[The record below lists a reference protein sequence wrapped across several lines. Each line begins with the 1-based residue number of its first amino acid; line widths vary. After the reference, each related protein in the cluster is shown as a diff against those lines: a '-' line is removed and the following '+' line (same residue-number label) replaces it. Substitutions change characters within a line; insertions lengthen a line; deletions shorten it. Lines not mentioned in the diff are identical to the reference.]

1 MDSPREGKFNIKP
14 PIFDSSK
21 YIACATTMFPGGNN
35 ILSDSES
42 TNNIFCEVET
52 NRTSDGDDN
61 YDTEAMALVMK
72 SFKRSFKKKP
82 DLGLATKLK
91 PCEKEK
97 IDALH
102 ELDVLKRKHMNVE
115 NDMDSLIK
123 TNKLLESKV
132 ANLQVELDKA
142 NATFKKLNAGSQV
155 LDQILLSQKVA
166 SDRSGLGYE
175 VEVFSKSKEEGKIV
189 KPTEKQIASPK
200 DIAKTTIKKI
210 GNTNVFKQP
219 TPTDARIQ
227 RGISGKSTTK
237 RGEVSSFK
245 FKPTCHNCGVIGHIR
260 PHCKKLHA
268 SCISNAP
275 EKMNLR
281 KHAQFVPTCHFCGM
295 KGHIRPNCFKLYG
308 YPIAP
313 LNYRRIN
320 NNEGRENYFDYDC
333 DRTQKPRCRVI
344 SHEKNTNV
352 MPKHAPKVVEN
363 FKKVK
368 VRSIW
373 VRKMDLRT
381 CVDFPSNPLDA
392 TGSFGGV
399 GLIF

>member
-1 MDSPREGKFNIKP
+1 
-14 PIFDSSK
+14 
-21 YIACATTMFPGGNN
+21 
-35 ILSDSES
+35 
-42 TNNIFCEVET
+42 
-52 NRTSDGDDN
+52 
-61 YDTEAMALVMK
+61 MALVMK

-82 DLGLATKLK
+82 DLGLAIKLK
-91 PCEKEK
+91 QCEKEK

-123 TNKLLESKV
+123 TNKLLEPKV

-175 VEVFSKSKEEGKIV
+175 VEVFSKSKEESKIV

-237 RGEVSSFK
+237 RGEVSSSK
-245 FKPTCHNCGVIGHIR
+245 FKPTCHNCGVIG
-260 PHCKKLHA
+260 
-268 SCISNAP
+268 
-275 EKMNLR
+275 
-281 KHAQFVPTCHFCGM
+281 
-295 KGHIRPNCFKLYG
+295 
-308 YPIAP
+308 
-313 LNYRRIN
+313 
-320 NNEGRENYFDYDC
+320 
-333 DRTQKPRCRVI
+333 
-344 SHEKNTNV
+344 HEKNTNV

-368 VRSIW
+368 IRSIW
-373 VRKMDLRT
+373 VRKTDLRT

-392 TGSFGGV
+392 TGSFRGV
-399 GLIF
+399 GLVF

>member
-1 MDSPREGKFNIKP
+1 
-14 PIFDSSK
+14 
-21 YIACATTMFPGGNN
+21 
-35 ILSDSES
+35 
-42 TNNIFCEVET
+42 
-52 NRTSDGDDN
+52 
-61 YDTEAMALVMK
+61 
-72 SFKRSFKKKP
+72 
-82 DLGLATKLK
+82 
-91 PCEKEK
+91 
-97 IDALH
+97 
-102 ELDVLKRKHMNVE
+102 MNVE

-123 TNKLLESKV
+123 TNKLLESRV

-142 NATFKKLNAGSQV
+142 NATFKKLSAGSQV

-175 VEVFSKSKEEGKIV
+175 VKVFSKSKAEGKIV
-189 KPTEKQIASPK
+189 KPTEKQIALPK

-227 RGISGKSTTK
+227 RGVSGKSTTK
-237 RGEVSSFK
+237 RAEVSSFK

-295 KGHIRPNCFKLYG
+295 KGHIRPNCFKLHG
-308 YPIAP
+308 YPIAH
-313 LNYRRIN
+313 LNYCRIN
-320 NNEGRENYFDYDC
+320 NNEGRHNYFDYDC

-368 VRSIW
+368 IRSIW
-373 VRKMDLRT
+373 VRKTDLRT
-381 CVDFPSNPLDA
+381 CVDFSSNPLDA
-392 TGSFGGV
+392 TGSFRGV
-399 GLIF
+399 GLVF

>member
-1 MDSPREGKFNIKP
+1 
-14 PIFDSSK
+14 
-21 YIACATTMFPGGNN
+21 
-35 ILSDSES
+35 
-42 TNNIFCEVET
+42 
-52 NRTSDGDDN
+52 
-61 YDTEAMALVMK
+61 
-72 SFKRSFKKKP
+72 
-82 DLGLATKLK
+82 
-91 PCEKEK
+91 
-97 IDALH
+97 
-102 ELDVLKRKHMNVE
+102 
-115 NDMDSLIK
+115 MDSLIK

-175 VEVFSKSKEEGKIV
+175 VKVFSKSEVEGKIV
-189 KPTEKQIASPK
+189 KPIEKQIASPK

-227 RGISGKSTTK
+227 RGVSGKSTTK

-245 FKPTCHNCGVIGHIR
+245 FKPTCHNCGVIGHTR

-268 SCISNAP
+268 SCISNALG
-275 EKMNLR
+275 KMNLR
-281 KHAQFVPTCHFCGM
+281 KHAQFVPTCHFCGI
-295 KGHIRPNCFKLYG
+295 KGHIRPNCFKLHG

-320 NNEGRENYFDYDC
+320 NNE
-333 DRTQKPRCRVI
+333 DRTQKPRCMVI

-352 MPKHAPKVVEN
+352 MSKHAPKVVEN

-368 VRSIW
+368 IRSIW
-373 VRKMDLRT
+373 VRKTDLRT
-381 CVDFPSNPLDA
+381 CVDFLSNPLDA

-399 GLIF
+399 GLVF

>member
-1 MDSPREGKFNIKP
+1 
-14 PIFDSSK
+14 
-21 YIACATTMFPGGNN
+21 
-35 ILSDSES
+35 
-42 TNNIFCEVET
+42 
-52 NRTSDGDDN
+52 
-61 YDTEAMALVMK
+61 
-72 SFKRSFKKKP
+72 
-82 DLGLATKLK
+82 
-91 PCEKEK
+91 
-97 IDALH
+97 
-102 ELDVLKRKHMNVE
+102 MNVE

-175 VEVFSKSKEEGKIV
+175 VKVFSKSMAEGKIV

-200 DIAKTTIKKI
+200 DIAKTNIKKI

-227 RGISGKSTTK
+227 RGVNGKSTTK
-237 RGEVSSFK
+237 RGEVSSSK
-245 FKPTCHNCGVIGHIR
+245 FKPTCHNCGMIGHIR

-275 EKMNLR
+275 EKMNLC

-295 KGHIRPNCFKLYG
+295 KGHIRPNCFKLHG

-313 LNYRRIN
+313 LNYRRSH
-320 NNEGRENYFDYDC
+320 NYFYF
-333 DRTQKPRCRVI
+333 DRTQRPRQRVFPLD
-344 SHEKNTNV
+344 KNKNV
-352 MPKHAPKVVEN
+352 MANRASKIVGN
-363 FKKVK
+363 FEQVK
-368 VRSIW
+368 VRLLW
-373 VRKMDLRT
+373 VRKSDLRT
-381 CVDFPSNPLDA
+381 HVELPSNPLDD
-392 TGSFGGV
+392 TGSSGGIN
-399 GLIF
+399 LAF